1 MNLQKSLNF
10 LTELEQN
17 NNRDWFT
24 KNKEK
29 YVEAKQEFEFFV
41 ELLIPKIK
49 EIDKEIDVFHA
60 KECLFRIYR
69 DVRFSKD
76 KRPYK
81 TNFGAYIA
89 KGGRKSQL
97 AGYYFHLEPNA
108 SFIGG
113 GIYMPQSKELKAI
126 RTDIFENPA
135 HFKEIINNKEFKK
148 YFPEIYGEK
157 LKTAP
162 RGFPKDFEDIDL
174 LRHKSYAG
182 VHKLDNS
189 IYKSDTII
197 DYFMKV
203 FKIQYTFNQF
213 LNETIK

>member
-10 LTELEQN
+10 LIDLELN
-17 NNRDWFT
+17 NNREWF
-24 KNKEK
+24 KNNKNN
-29 YVEAKQEFEFFV
+29 YVEAKEIFESFI

-60 KECLFRIYR
+60 KECMFRIFR
-69 DVRFSKD
+69 DVRFSKN
-76 KRPYK
+76 KLPYK

-89 KGGRKSQL
+89 KGGRKSPY
-97 AGYYFHLEPNA
+97 AGFYVHLDPNE

-126 RTDIFENPA
+126 RTEIFENTTQ
-135 HFKEIINNKEFKK
+135 FKQIIHNPKFKQV
-148 YFPEIYGEK
+148 FPEIWGEK

-162 RGFPKDFEDIDL
+162 RGFPKDFKDIEL
-174 LRHKSYAG
+174 LRHKSFAV

-189 IYKSDTII
+189 IFSSEKII
-197 DYFMKV
+197 DYFMEV
-203 FKIQYTFNQF
+203 FKIQLKFNLF
-213 LNETIK
+213 LNNAIK